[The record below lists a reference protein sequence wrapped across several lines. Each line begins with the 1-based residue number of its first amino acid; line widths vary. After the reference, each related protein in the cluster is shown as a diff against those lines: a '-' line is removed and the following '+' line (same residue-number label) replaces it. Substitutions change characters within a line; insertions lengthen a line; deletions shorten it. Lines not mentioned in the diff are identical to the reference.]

1 MRRFIKYVWNGEE
14 ILPKN
19 IYKMIFREDL
29 IIYFRRMNGIKK
41 RYEYG
46 EVRHIQHQ
54 YLNREILYSSN
65 DPYIQ
70 NFYITNQK
78 YNCEH
83 VWCKSYSKLNKVLSV
98 DLHNVFLADKKK
110 NEERGIQYF
119 GKDGFNPLDK
129 KSKGKISRTIGYIHI
144 QYPNTFEQYQHKMMR
159 WEDIYHWGIKY
170 PISHFEIYRNEF
182 INYHQGNIN
191 PFIRYPILFYI
202 FYKDDWEMREL
213 IGEMVKTIKITTL
226 SFIIQNM
233 IKRG

>member
-1 MRRFIKYVWNGEE
+1 MRGLIKYLWNGEE

-19 IYKMIFREDL
+19 VYKMILREDL
-29 IIYFRRMNGIKK
+29 LNYFRRTNGMKR

-46 EVRHIQHQ
+46 EVRHIQNQ
-54 YLNREILYSSN
+54 YLNKEILYASN

-70 NFYITNQK
+70 NFQITTQK

-98 DLHNVFLADKKK
+98 DLHNIFLADKKK

-119 GKDGFNPLDK
+119 GKGGFNPPDK

-144 QYPNTFEQYQHKMMR
+144 QYPNTFEHYQHKMIK
-159 WEDIYHWGIKY
+159 WEDIYRWGTKY
-170 PISHFEIYRNEF
+170 PITFFEIYRNEF
-182 INYHQGNIN
+182 IYFHQGNIN
-191 PFIRYPILFYI
+191 PFIKYPILFYL
-202 FYKDDWEMREL
+202 FYKDKWNGFELTREV
-213 IGEMVKTIKITTL
+213 VKTIKTIIL
-226 SFIIQNM
+226 SKMIGEM